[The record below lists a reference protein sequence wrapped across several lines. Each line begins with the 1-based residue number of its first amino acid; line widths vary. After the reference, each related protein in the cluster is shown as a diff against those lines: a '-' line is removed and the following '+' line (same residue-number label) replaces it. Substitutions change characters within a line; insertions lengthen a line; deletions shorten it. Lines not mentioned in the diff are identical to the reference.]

1 MALVT
6 AAEARLAIPA
16 LTGTGAASTLD
27 TLIARAAAFLAAWCG
42 YPPTSAGGGATF
54 EDSTSPMVLD
64 GPGGREL
71 ALPVGPLVSVT
82 SVHSDPLREY
92 GSDVLVASGDYSLDS
107 YRSLVILDND
117 STQGVWDTGYRA
129 IKIVF
134 VAGFATV
141 PADIKQA
148 AIGMVAHWWRLR
160 RSAGKKSV
168 SQEGGSVSL
177 IEETIPA
184 QVAQLLGPYRLAEVC
199 FG

>member
-16 LTGTGAASTLD
+16 LTSTGEDSNLD
-27 TLIARAAAFLAAWCG
+27 RLIDRAGAFLAAWCG
-42 YPPTSAGGGATF
+42 YPPAAAGGVATF
-54 EDSTSPMVLD
+54 EDVTYTMILD
-64 GPGGREL
+64 GPGGAEL
-71 ALPVGPLVSVT
+71 VLPVGPLVSVT

-92 GSDVLVASGDYSLDS
+92 GSDVLVASGDYTLDS

-117 STQGVWDTGYRA
+117 STQGAWDTGYRA
-129 IKIVF
+129 IKIVY

-160 RSAGKKSV
+160 RQAGKKSV

-177 IEETIPA
+177 LEETIPA